1 MKETNS
7 DLRFD
12 LSVVILVNKSGMLS
26 CNLFSYQNL
35 EQYLKW
41 CKDGGFLL
49 RLM

>member
-12 LSVVILVNKSGMLS
+12 LSVVILVNKSDMLP

-35 EQYLKW
+35 EQYIK
-41 CKDGGFLL
+41 
-49 RLM
+49 

>member
-12 LSVVILVNKSGMLS
+12 LSVVILVIKSGMLP

-35 EQYLKW
+35 EQYIK
-41 CKDGGFLL
+41 
-49 RLM
+49 